1 MLTRPISTPCQPRS
15 LLFQHCAEDQ
25 CFAKQ
30 YFFVL
35 EATPVNWVHIRSW
48 CHLFP
53 ILPHTPRNLFCSLL
67 QPGSSPTS
75 SVTPS
80 GRSLL
85 QNAKT
90 GSECFSSLH
99 PLHKHP
105 YPRLSLTVERLFPS
119 HLLLVLVLT
128 ADPPTNSLHT
138 PGSSNFPELTPS
150 CHSEGSR
157 KRI

>member
-1 MLTRPISTPCQPRS
+1 MLTRPISIPCQPGI
-15 LLFQHCAEDQ
+15 LLFQNCAEDQ

-30 YFFVL
+30 HFSVL
-35 EATPVNWVHIRSW
+35 EATPVNWGHIGSRRHPSPSST
-48 CHLFP
+48 HSQKPFLFS
-53 ILPHTPRNLFCSLL
+53 CSLAPRL
-67 QPGSSPTS
+67 

-80 GRSLL
+80 GSSSL
-85 QNAKT
+85 QNTKT
-90 GSECFSSLH
+90 GSKCFSSLL

-105 YPRLSLTVERLFPS
+105 YPRLSLTVERLLLS

-128 ADPPTNSLHT
+128 ANRPTNSLRA

-150 CHSEGSR
+150 FHSEGSR